1 MADSKIKDLT
11 AKTPAVDTDELIIND
26 AAGGNLDKKLDL
38 SVVKTYTSLSPT
50 LVTPASLG
58 VQQEDLNLDG
68 NNVDNGGVIYLKE
81 QAEADAD
88 VTGSGQIWVDTAT
101 PNTLMFT
108 DDAGTDFTVAS
119 KTGTNAPLETFAI
132 ALSDETTVLGAASD
146 SVPLATFHIPYAFT
160 VTSVKAGLTTAGT
173 GAALITCD
181 IHEAGTTILSTKITI
196 DASEKTSA
204 TAATQPVISDSA
216 LASDAL
222 IECFL
227 DTRDTNNLA
236 TGLKIYITG
245 YQT

>member
-1 MADSKIKDLT
+1 MADSLIKDLT
-11 AKTPAVDTDELIIND
+11 TKATVAATDQLPIND
-26 AAGGNLDKKLDL
+26 AAGGDADKKILL
-38 SVVKTYTSLSPT
+38 SGVKTFTSDSPT
-50 LVTPASLG
+50 LVTPTSLG
-58 VQQEDLNLDG
+58 VQQADLNMDG
-68 NNVDNGGVIYLKE
+68 NNVDNGGVIFLKE
-81 QAEADAD
+81 QAEADGD
-88 VTGSGQIWVDTAT
+88 VAGSGQIWVDTAT

-108 DDAGTDFTVAS
+108 DDVGTDFTVAS

-160 VTSVKAGLTTAGT
+160 VTSVKAGLTKAGT

-204 TAATQPVISDSA
+204 TAATPPVISDST